1 MTKIVLFL
9 NVIFSI
15 LWPEGWAEV
24 VLGTETDEF
33 DFDGLPGAQ
42 HEFKIE
48 VGAGKEEC
56 FYQKIVAGGKLH
68 ISFEVLRG
76 GDQYLDFTIKGVS
89 GQVLQEARTRPR
101 WITELD
107 TNLYAEGRPMTEQE
121 IDGVWQPPVYR
132 GPYAI
137 CLDNTMSRMAS
148 KLVYVFLVTYVEEEW
163 SKYRQEIEEVE
174 LTVSNF
180 TVSIQNVHESVKD
193 ALVHQAQSRM
203 HVIKDWYLIT
213 GNNSYIQTWSICQCV
228 VVIMCSGIQVFF
240 VRRLFRGTNVT
251 PTAKPRA

>member
-1 MTKIVLFL
+1 MVKMTKLWLFL
-9 NVIFSI
+9 NVLFSI
-15 LWPEGWAEV
+15 AWPEGWAEK
-24 VLGTETDEF
+24 VLGTETEEF

-48 VGAGKEEC
+48 VGAGREEC

-76 GDQYLDFTIKGVS
+76 GDGNLALFLLKMDGPAYDILQKTDQVARGGFQYGPF
-89 GQVLQEARTRPR
+89 
-101 WITELD
+101 
-107 TNLYAEGRPMTEQE
+107 EQT
-121 IDGVWQPPVYR
+121 

-137 CLDNTMSRMAS
+137 CLDNSMSRMAS

-163 SKYRQEIEEVE
+163 SRYRQEIEDVE

-180 TVSIQNVHESVKD
+180 SASIQTVQESVKET
-193 ALVHQAQSRM
+193 LVHQAQSRM
-203 HVIKDWYLIT
+203 HIIKDWYLIT
-213 GNNSYIQTWSICQCV
+213 GNNTYIQRWSICQCIV
-228 VVIMCSGIQVFF
+228 VMMCSGIQVYF

-251 PTAKPRA
+251 PTSKPRA

>member
-76 GDQYLDFTIKGVS
+76 GDGNAALFLLKEEGTEFDILQKTDHIARGGFQYGPF
-89 GQVLQEARTRPR
+89 
-101 WITELD
+101 
-107 TNLYAEGRPMTEQE
+107 EQT
-121 IDGVWQPPVYR
+121 

>member
-76 GDQYLDFTIKGVS
+76 GDGLAALYLLKPEGSTLKFLQKSEIGTGGGFEYRDFT
-89 GQVLQEARTRPR
+89 ET
-101 WITELD
+101 
-107 TNLYAEGRPMTEQE
+107 
-121 IDGVWQPPVYR
+121 